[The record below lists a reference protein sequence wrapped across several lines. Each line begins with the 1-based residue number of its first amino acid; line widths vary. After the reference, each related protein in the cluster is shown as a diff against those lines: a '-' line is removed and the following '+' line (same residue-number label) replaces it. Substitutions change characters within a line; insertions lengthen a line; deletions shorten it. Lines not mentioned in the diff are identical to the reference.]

1 MPSVRTLAL
10 LGNAAALVLI
20 VLLCGAGDV
29 LYADVDPAPAA
40 VPGPDPVVP
49 VVSSAGSS
57 DASIDAV
64 ATAPSPSAPGGASPA
79 LRPVLLIVV
88 DGLRLDVSLDADAM
102 PELADLA
109 RRGRRTVLTVEAL
122 VPSTIAAL
130 HAMVEG
136 RRVAPTAALHD
147 FGAAAS
153 PDGGTL
159 ARLDAAGGRIVVA
172 ATHLWAGLYGR
183 FLAPGLAVPGLPDAA
198 SDERVF
204 RVAGRALDGPAEER
218 PELVVAHF
226 GALDAAGHRYGGA
239 SRAYRAVARRI
250 DALAGRLAR
259 RALEDGRAVVF
270 TSDHG
275 TTDAGGHAGG
285 EPVVRRVPLAVAG
298 ADLPARLDA
307 LAPTLQRELPD
318 LLDAALGLPPAPSVT
333 ARTARSTDASDTGVA
348 TATRLLAAL
357 VACAAGLAVAVTRPV
372 LVADARA
379 ATALSAT
386 VWLAIGA
393 AVALGPAAGAA
404 LGTLVLVAVAVAGGR
419 RSRTAARTGDP
430 DADRR
435 RRDAT
440 RAALAASACGAAFAA
455 WAIVDA
461 AFLAGSGAA
470 VAGPVVAFVGAAL
483 ALLACGP
490 TLRASEAP
498 GPISG
503 PGRTPGG
510 ASLVAAAA
518 AAATLGGGLALG
530 GPGLAALA
538 VAALAGGAVTGLASR
553 PVAAGVALALVPAA
567 LARAAGDA
575 ASLSSI
581 DVALAHRMADT
592 SLGLGAAVATAVAR
606 LALLPVAAVVG
617 HALARGLHCDAPGR
631 GAPRGRQGRVGA
643 FDALAATHV
652 GAGLVLAAALG
663 VGGALPDPLAGAIAG
678 AHPGSSADGVP
689 LAAAG
694 LGALLRELDAL
705 AWLWLT
711 AAAAIGAGRLAATGR
726 DGRRRV
732 ATGVG

>member
-1 MPSVRTLAL
+1 M
-10 LGNAAALVLI
+10 
-20 VLLCGAGDV
+20 
-29 LYADVDPAPAA
+29 
-40 VPGPDPVVP
+40 
-49 VVSSAGSS
+49 
-57 DASIDAV
+57 
-64 ATAPSPSAPGGASPA
+64 
-79 LRPVLLIVV
+79 LLIVV
-88 DGLRLDVSLDADAM
+88 DGLRLDVSLDAEVM

-172 ATHLWAGLYGR
+172 ATHLWDGLYGR

-204 RVAGRALDGPAEER
+204 RVAARALDGPEEKR

-250 DALAGRLAR
+250 DGLAGRLAR

-298 ADLPARLDA
+298 GDLPARLDA
-307 LAPTLQRELPD
+307 LDPTLQRELPE

-333 ARTARSTDASDTGVA
+333 ARTARSTDASGTGVA

-357 VACAAGLAVAVTRPV
+357 VACAAGLAVAATRPA

-404 LGTLVLVAVAVAGGR
+404 LGTLVLVAVAVAGVR
-419 RSRTAARTGDP
+419 RSRTTARTAARTGDP
-430 DADRR
+430 GADRR

-440 RAALAASACGAAFAA
+440 RAALAATACGAAFAA

-470 VAGPVVAFVGAAL
+470 FAGTAVAGPVVACVGAAL

-490 TLRASEAP
+490 TPRASEAP
-498 GPISG
+498 GPSSG
-503 PGRTPGG
+503 PGSTPGG
-510 ASLVAAAA
+510 APLVAAAA
-518 AAATLGGGLALG
+518 AATVGGGLALG

-538 VAALAGGAVTGLASR
+538 VAALVGGAVTGLASR

-567 LARAAGDA
+567 LARVAGDA

-631 GAPRGRQGRVGA
+631 GAPRGREGRVDA
-643 FDALAATHV
+643 FDALAAAHV
-652 GAGLVLAAALG
+652 GAGLVFAAALG
-663 VGGALPDPLAGAIAG
+663 IGGALPDPLAGAIAG
-678 AHPGSSADGVP
+678 ASAGLSADGVP

-705 AWLWLT
+705 VWLWLT
-711 AAAAIGAGRLAATGR
+711 AAAAIGVGRLAATGR

-732 ATGVG
+732 AADAE